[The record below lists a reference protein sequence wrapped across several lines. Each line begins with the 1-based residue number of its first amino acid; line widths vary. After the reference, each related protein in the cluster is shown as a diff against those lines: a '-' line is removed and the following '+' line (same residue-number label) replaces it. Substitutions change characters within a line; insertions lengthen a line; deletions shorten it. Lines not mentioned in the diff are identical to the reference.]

1 LYHATLST
9 ILKPLRPGMTEPV
22 IRRCP
27 DGHYRKV
34 IYDFAGFIA
43 DYPEQ
48 VALAGTVSGWCTR
61 SVLAFLL
68 WSGRLNIFDRCTA
81 LPSDIDGPRSRRT

>member
-1 LYHATLST
+1 MDCISPSLLGDRKDDNDTLFRKFKRQLYHATLTT

-27 DGHYRKV
+27 DGHSRKI
-34 IYDFAGFIA
+34 IYDLAGFIA

-48 VALAGTVSGWCTR
+48 VALAGTVSGWC
-61 SVLAFLL
+61 
-68 WSGRLNIFDRCTA
+68 
-81 LPSDIDGPRSRRT
+81 PK